1 MLMSVE
7 KQILLEIDNDD
18 IIDIVKNHSNLLR
31 SKLTY

>member
-7 KQILLEIDNDD
+7 KNILLEIDNDD
-18 IIDIVKNHSNLLR
+18 IIDIVKNHSKLLR

>member
-7 KQILLEIDNDD
+7 KQILLEIDNDE
-18 IIDIVKNHSNLLR
+18 IIDVVKNHSKLLR